1 LLDTPPGGAQQ
12 FPDVVGVVMH
22 PERSPDDR
30 RHPLGGP
37 DLAPKAK
44 VFGTLRQQGWEVLPL
59 VCGQLWRGP
68 GGGSPP

>member
-1 LLDTPPGGAQQ
+1 
-12 FPDVVGVVMH
+12 MH
-22 PERSPDDR
+22 PELSPDDR

-59 VCGQLWRGP
+59 VCRQLWRGP